1 MHHIPDS
8 VLQDLIT
15 EDIPYGDLTTRSL
28 GIGPMPGRI
37 TFSARG
43 PMVAC
48 CTEEAA
54 RILALLGCTA
64 EVAVASGRDVAAGTL
79 LLSGSGRAE
88 CLLSAWK
95 VAQTLME
102 WTSGVATAARAVIDA
117 ARAVDPT
124 VTVACTRK
132 AVPGTRALSAKAI
145 CVAGATLHR
154 CGLSDTILLFPE
166 HRAFAHGPD
175 GLREQVTELRGKN
188 PERGIVVEV
197 KTPEE
202 AMIARAAGATVL
214 QLEKFPPEEVARLA
228 ADIAASDGP
237 QPVIA
242 AAGGISAAN
251 AAAYAGAGARVLV
264 TSWPYT
270 ARPADVQVRISAT

>member
-1 MHHIPDS
+1 MHHISDS
-8 VLQDLIT
+8 VLHALIA

-28 GIGPMPGRI
+28 NIGALPGRI
-37 TFSARG
+37 TFAARS

-54 RILALLGCTA
+54 RILVMLGCSAT
-64 EVAVASGRDVAAGTL
+64 VATSSGQAAAADTL
-79 LLSGSGRAE
+79 LLSGIGRADS
-88 CLLSAWK
+88 LLSAWK
-95 VAQTLME
+95 VAQTLIE
-102 WTSGVATAARAVIDA
+102 WTSGVATAARAIIDA
-117 ARAVDPT
+117 ARHINPV

-166 HRAFAHGPD
+166 HRVFGDGAHTLAD
-175 GLREQVTELRGKN
+175 QITDLRQQN
-188 PERGIVVEV
+188 PERSIVVEV
-197 KTPEE
+197 KTI
-202 AMIARAAGATVL
+202 ADALIARKAGATVL
-214 QLEKFPPEEVARLA
+214 QLEKFSPEEVGRLSA
-228 ADIAASDGP
+228 ALATCDGP

-251 AAAYAGAGARVLV
+251 AAAYAAAGARVLV
-264 TSWPYT
+264 TSSPYT
-270 ARPADVQVRISAT
+270 ARPADVHVTITAT